1 MFYRLSP
8 ITQAALC
15 AVAAV
20 FFLFSMNVLAKT
32 MADVYTPMES
42 AFWRNFMST
51 LVLIPFVLWR
61 FRGKAPPMGQPKTMV
76 TRSVLG
82 SLTLMLSM
90 GAYFNL
96 PLADANAII
105 LSAPLILTILAG
117 RFLAE
122 DITRPRLICTIVGLL
137 GVLLVAMPSGH
148 VSLHGTTLAVA
159 AAVSVAVMRV
169 LLRKLGKTEDPLAMT
184 FYFLGIGTVFT
195 SLVLP
200 IWGQVPPIET
210 IPILVLMG
218 VCGAMGQYLNAVS
231 YKLGDASFVGV
242 FVYTQLLWA
251 IPFDYFVWDFA
262 PHWYTILGGVV
273 IVGSNIMMVI
283 TERRN
288 RVVTLQ
294 IT

>member
-1 MFYRLSP
+1 MRGLSP
-8 ITQAALC
+8 ITKAALC

-61 FRGKAPPMGQPKTMV
+61 FGGKAPPMTQSKTMV

-105 LSAPLILTILAG
+105 LSAPLILTLLAG

-122 DITRPRLICTIVGLL
+122 DITRARLMCTVAGLM
-137 GVLLVAMPSGH
+137 GVLLVAMPSGA
-148 VSLHGTTLAVA
+148 VSMYGTILAIA
-159 AAVSVAVMRV
+159 AAVSVATMRM

-184 FYFLGIGTVFT
+184 FYFLAIGTVFT

-200 IWGQVPPIET
+200 IWGKVPPLET
-210 IPILVLMG
+210 MPILLLMG
-218 VCGAMGQYLNAVS
+218 VCGALGQYLNAVS
-231 YKLGDASFVGV
+231 YKLGHASFVGI

-251 IPFDYFVWDFA
+251 IPFDYFLFDHM
-262 PHWYTILGGVV
+262 PHWYTLAGGIV
-273 IVGSNIMMVI
+273 IVLSNILMVVA
-283 TERRN
+283 ERRS
-288 RVVTLQ
+288 RKRLQ
-294 IT
+294 IA